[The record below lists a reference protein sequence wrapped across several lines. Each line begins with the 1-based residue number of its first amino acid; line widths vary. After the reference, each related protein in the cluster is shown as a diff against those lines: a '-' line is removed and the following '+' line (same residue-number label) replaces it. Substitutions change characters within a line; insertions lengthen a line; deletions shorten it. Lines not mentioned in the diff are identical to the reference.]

1 MRSRVFALFI
11 ALAVSLT
18 VFLTTAAGRG
28 EEFPFSDGWR
38 FRAGDAPLAKGKLFE
53 NILTRRMAQTTG
65 TDLSAAPYKK
75 WVGGPNPN
83 GIPWAQS
90 SFDDSDWETLDLPHD
105 WAIAAER
112 SQNASPPD
120 SYLPCPGVGWYRKSF
135 DVDASDAGKR
145 FYLDFDGVMSMAA
158 VWVNGRFAG
167 GWPYGYT
174 SFRVDATP
182 FRQFGEKNTVA
193 VRAAHPEQTSRWYT
207 GAGIYRNVH
216 LVKKGMI
223 ALAHWQ
229 SAAGYTLGEGT
240 ATVTVTTKIDSRQKE
255 GKTVI
260 LGAVV
265 YKRGALGNR
274 PGEALAVRSDTV
286 ELQEGL
292 TPAAVEGIVLSDPL
306 LWSPEAPEMYEVE
319 LSISAPDGAL
329 IDSEILPLGFRTVEF
344 TPDRGLLVK
353 GKWTKLRGFCLHLDV
368 GALGAAVNVRAMERQ
383 LDALKEAGCNAIRLS
398 HNPAAPEMMDL
409 LDRKGFLVQA
419 EAFDQWTIIDGF
431 WRSSGYRD
439 LFEDWAERDLRALVR
454 RDRNHPSV
462 VMWSIGNEIPELRR
476 APERFIEL
484 GGRLRD
490 IVHEEDP
497 TRPVTSA
504 CNHRPSGMNGEQ
516 NVLDLFGYNY
526 FGRVPSKDFP
536 SAYEEFRAKNPE
548 MAVYGSETTCT
559 IATRGYYSM
568 RSPKKWLENFTDYCF
583 CSRGFQA
590 ISWNAARPL
599 YGWAAPPDTELEIQE
614 KYPWVCGEYIWTGID
629 YLGAIYALDEMT
641 GAVTFSDPALAQEAQ
656 EQIAER
662 GRKIC
667 PTHSCETGIL
677 DTACLKKDTFW
688 LYRAAWRPEEPT
700 AHLLPHWNWAGHEGE
715 TVEVDLFTNGEEAEL
730 FLNDQSLGRQKRRE
744 HHYRLSWDVPYRA
757 GKLAAKI
764 YRGGELWAED
774 TVETTGEAARVALSA
789 DRETIAAD
797 GKDLAFIVCEIQDA
811 EGRVVPTADNHVCFT
826 VAGPGKLVATDNG
839 NARDWTS
846 YASPR
851 RAAMAGKLV
860 AIVRLDRGASEP
872 IRVTAQAD
880 DLAPAEITISPKEQT
895 FEKP

>member
-1 MRSRVFALFI
+1 MRSRVFVLFM
-11 ALAVSLT
+11 ALAALT
-18 VFLTTAAGRG
+18 VFLAAAAVRG

-38 FRAGDAPLAKGKLFE
+38 FAAGDAPLAKSKLYE
-53 NILTRRMAQTTG
+53 NILVPRLAQVTG
-65 TDLSAAPYKK
+65 TDLLAAPYKGG
-75 WVGGPNPN
+75 VGGPRPD
-83 GIPWAQS
+83 GILWAQS
-90 SFDDSDWETLDLPHD
+90 SFDDSDWALLDLPHD

-112 SQNASPPD
+112 SEYASPPD

-135 DVDASDAGKR
+135 EVDASEADKR

-158 VWVNGRFAG
+158 VWINGQFAG

-174 SFRVDATP
+174 SFRIDMTP
-182 FRQFGEKNTVA
+182 FIKFGEKNTVA

-216 LVKKGMI
+216 LVKKGTV

-229 SAAGYTLGEGT
+229 SVAGYTLGEGA

-255 GKTVI
+255 GQTVKI
-260 LGAVV
+260 GAAV
-265 YKRGALGNR
+265 YKRDALGNR
-274 PGEALAVRSDTV
+274 TGEALAVGSNVV
-286 ELQEGL
+286 ELKEGL
-292 TPAAVEGIVLSDPL
+292 TPAAVEGITLSDPL

-319 LSISAPDGAL
+319 LEVSAQDGTVL
-329 IDSEILPLGFRTVEF
+329 DSEVLPLGFRTVEF
-344 TPDRGLLVK
+344 TPDRGLLVN
-353 GKWTKLRGFCLHLDV
+353 GQWTKLRGFCLHHDL

-419 EAFDQWTIIDGF
+419 EAFDQWTMAGGY
-431 WRSSGYRD
+431 WHSRGYRD
-439 LFEDWAERDLRALVR
+439 LFEVWSERDLRALVR

-462 VMWSIGNEIPELRR
+462 VMWSIGNEIPELS
-476 APERFIEL
+476 ADPERFIEL

-548 MAVYGSETTCT
+548 VAVYGSETTCT

-715 TVEVDLFTNGEEAEL
+715 TVEVDLFTNGDEAEL

-744 HHYRLSWDVPYRA
+744 HHYRLSWEVPYQA
-757 GKLAAKI
+757 GKLTAKI

-774 TVETTGEAARVALSA
+774 TVETTGEAAQLALNA
-789 DRETIAAD
+789 DREAIAPD
-797 GKDLAFIVCEIQDA
+797 GKDLAFIVCEIQD
-811 EGRVVPTADNHVCFT
+811 GQRRVVPTADNHVRFT
-826 VAGPGKLVATDNG
+826 VTGPGTLVAADNG

-846 YASPR
+846 YASAER
-851 RAAMAGKLV
+851 RAMAGKLL

-872 IRVTAQAD
+872 IRITAQAD
-880 DLAPAEITISPKEQT
+880 DLAPAEITVSPK
-895 FEKP
+895 

>member
-1 MRSRVFALFI
+1 MRSRVFVLFM
-11 ALAVSLT
+11 ALAALT
-18 VFLTTAAGRG
+18 VFLAAAPVRG

-38 FRAGDAPLAKGKLFE
+38 FAAGDAPLAKSKLYE
-53 NILTRRMAQTTG
+53 NILVPRLAQTMG
-65 TDLSAAPYKK
+65 TDLLASPYKK
-75 WVGGPNPN
+75 GVGGPRPD
-83 GIPWAQS
+83 GILWAQS
-90 SFDDSDWETLDLPHD
+90 SFDDSDWALLDLPHD

-112 SQNASPPD
+112 SEYASPPD

-135 DVDASDAGKR
+135 EVDASDADKR

-158 VWVNGRFAG
+158 VWINGQFAG

-174 SFRVDATP
+174 SFRIDMTP
-182 FRQFGEKNTVA
+182 FLKFGEKNTVA
-193 VRAAHPEQTSRWYT
+193 VRVAHPEQTSRWYT

-216 LVKKGMI
+216 LVKKGTV

-229 SAAGYTLGEGT
+229 SVAGYTLGEG
-240 ATVTVTTKIDSRQKE
+240 AAAVTVTTKIDSREKE
-255 GKTVI
+255 GQTVT
-260 LGAVV
+260 LGAAV
-265 YKRGALGNR
+265 YKRDASGNR
-274 PGEALAVRSDTV
+274 TGEALAVGTNAV

-292 TPAAVEGIVLSDPL
+292 TPAAVGEIALPDPL
-306 LWSPEAPEMYEVE
+306 LWSPETPEMYEVE
-319 LSISAPDGAL
+319 LSIRTPDGAVL
-329 IDSEILPLGFRTVEF
+329 DSEILPLGFRTVEF
-344 TPDRGLLVK
+344 TPDRGLLVN
-353 GKWTKLRGFCLHLDV
+353 GRWTKLRGFCLHHDL

-419 EAFDQWTIIDGF
+419 EAFDQWTIVDGF

-439 LFEDWAERDLRALVR
+439 LFEDWSERDLRALVR

-462 VMWSIGNEIPELRR
+462 VMWSIGNEIPELS
-476 APERFIEL
+476 ADPERFLEL

-490 IVHEEDP
+490 TVHDEDP
-497 TRPVTSA
+497 TRPGTSA

-516 NVLDLFGYNY
+516 KVLDLFGYNY

-559 IATRGYYSM
+559 VATRGYYSM
-568 RSPKKWLENFTDYCF
+568 VPGKKWLENFTDYCF
-583 CSRGFQA
+583 CARGLQA

-641 GAVTFSDPALAQEAQ
+641 GAVTFSDPALAQEAE

-677 DTACLKKDTFW
+677 DTACLKKDTYW
-688 LYRAAWRPEEPT
+688 LYRAAWRPDEPT

-715 TVEVDLFTNGEEAEL
+715 TIEVDLFTNGEEAEL
-730 FLNDQSLGRQKRRE
+730 FLNDRPLDRQKRQE
-744 HHYRLSWDVPYRA
+744 HRYRLSWEVPYQA
-757 GKLAAKI
+757 GKLTAKV

-774 TVETTGEAARVALSA
+774 TVETTGEAAQLALSA
-789 DRETIAAD
+789 DREAIAPD

-811 EGRVVPTADNHVCFT
+811 DGRVVPTAKNSVRFT
-826 VAGPGKLVATDNG
+826 VTGPGKLVATDNG

-846 YASPR
+846 YASPER
-851 RAAMAGKLV
+851 RAMAGKLL
-860 AIVRLDRGASEP
+860 AIVRLERGASGP
-872 IRVTAQAD
+872 IRITAQAD
-880 DLAPAEITISPKEQT
+880 DLTSAEITVSPK
-895 FEKP
+895 

>member
-1 MRSRVFALFI
+1 MRSRVFALLMT
-11 ALAVSLT
+11 LAGLLSG
-18 VFLTTAAGRG
+18 FLTPAAVRG

-38 FRAGDAPLAKGKLFE
+38 FRAGDAPLAKSKLYE
-53 NILTRRMAQTTG
+53 NILTRRMARLTG
-65 TDLSAAPYKK
+65 TDLLASPYKGG
-75 WVGGPNPN
+75 VGGPRPD
-83 GIPWAQS
+83 GILWAQS
-90 SFDDSDWETLDLPHD
+90 GFDDSDWEPLDLPHD

-112 SQNASPPD
+112 SQFASPPD
-120 SYLPCPGVGWYRKSF
+120 SYLPCPGVGWYRKNFEVSP
-135 DVDASDAGKR
+135 ADAGKK

-158 VWVNGRFAG
+158 VWINGQFAG

-174 SFRVDATP
+174 SFRIDATP
-182 FRQFGEKNTVA
+182 FVKFGEKNTVA
-193 VRAAHPEQTSRWYT
+193 VRVAHPEQTSRWYT

-216 LVKKGMI
+216 LVEKGTLE
-223 ALAHWQ
+223 LAHWQ
-229 SAAGYTLGEGT
+229 SAAGYTLGEG
-240 ATVTVTTKIDSRQKE
+240 AAAVTVTTKIDSREKQ
-255 GKTVI
+255 GISVT
-260 LGAVV
+260 LGAAV
-265 YKRGALGNR
+265 YKRDALGNR
-274 PGEALAVRSDTV
+274 TGEALAVGSNTIA
-286 ELQEGL
+286 LQEGL
-292 TPAAVEGIVLSDPL
+292 TPAAVEGITLSDPL
-306 LWSPEAPEMYEVE
+306 LWSPESPEMYEVE
-319 LSISAPDGAL
+319 LSISAQDGTVL
-329 IDSEILPLGFRTVEF
+329 DSEILPLGFRTVEF
-344 TPDRGLLVK
+344 TPDRGLLVN
-353 GKWTKLRGFCLHLDV
+353 GKRTKLRGFCLHHDL

-383 LDALKEAGCNAIRLS
+383 LDLLKQAGCNAIRLS

-419 EAFDQWTIIDGF
+419 EAFDQWTMTGGH
-431 WRSSGYRD
+431 WRSRGYRD
-439 LFEDWAERDLRALVR
+439 LFEDWSERDLRALVR

-462 VMWSIGNEIPELRR
+462 VMWSIGNEIPELT
-476 APERFIEL
+476 AAAERFIEL

-504 CNHRPSGMNGEQ
+504 CNSRSSGMNGEQ
-516 NVLDLFGYNY
+516 KVLDLFGYNY
-526 FGRVPSKDFP
+526 FGRVPSEEFA

-568 RSPKKWLENFTDYCF
+568 VPGKKWLENFTDYCF
-583 CSRGFQA
+583 CARGLQA
-590 ISWNAARPL
+590 ISWNAEKPL
-599 YGWAAPPDTELEIQE
+599 HGWAAPPDTELEIQE

-629 YLGAIYALDEMT
+629 YLGAIYALDEMA
-641 GAVTFSDPALAQEAQ
+641 GAVSFSDPALAQQAQ
-656 EQIAER
+656 EQIAAC
-662 GRKIC
+662 GRRFC

-730 FLNDQSLGRQKRRE
+730 FLNDRPLGRQKRRE
-744 HHYRLSWDVPYRA
+744 HRYRLSWEVPYQA
-757 GKLAAKI
+757 GKLTAKV

-774 TVETTGEAARVALSA
+774 TVETTGEAARVALIA
-789 DRETIAAD
+789 DRQRIAAD

-811 EGRVVPTADNHVCFT
+811 EGRVVPTADNDVCFT
-826 VAGPGKLVATDNG
+826 VSGPGKLAAADNG

-872 IRVTAQAD
+872 IRVSARSG
-880 DLAPAEITISPKEQT
+880 DLAPAEITVSPK
-895 FEKP
+895 